1 MSIRMTDVT
10 FQYDMKQIVLNRCS
24 FEMNPGDI
32 VALIGKS
39 GSGKS
44 TILRLISGLE
54 RPKHGEICIMNE
66 IVFDASHEVKPHL
79 RPVGMV
85 FQDYALFPHLSV
97 SQNIGYGISR
107 MQKNEKK
114 ARIDEML
121 ELVGLT
127 EKSNQYPHELSGG
140 QQQRVALARAL
151 ARKPMVLLLDEPFS
165 NLDETLKVQIRN
177 DLQVI
182 LKKQGISCLFA
193 THDIHDARHFA
204 HRIIHLEDGSIVS
217 EEKCL

>member
-10 FQYDMKQIVLNRCS
+10 FQYDSKHIVLNDCS
-24 FEMNPGDI
+24 FEMKPGEI

-54 RPKHGEICIMNE
+54 RPKNGEIHVMNE
-66 IVFDASHEVKPHL
+66 PVYDRSHEVKPHL

-97 SQNIGYGISR
+97 SQNIGYGISK
-107 MQKNEKK
+107 MQSLEKK

-127 EKSNQYPHELSGG
+127 EKASQYPHELSGG

-151 ARKPMVLLLDEPFS
+151 ARKPQVLLLDEPFS
-165 NLDETLKVQIRN
+165 NLDVSLKIQIRN
-177 DLQVI
+177 DLQAI

-193 THDIHDARHFA
+193 THDVHDARHFA
-204 HRIIHLEDGSIVS
+204 HRIIHLENGSIVS

>member
-1 MSIRMTDVT
+1 MTDVT
-10 FQYDMKQIVLNRCS
+10 FQYDLKHTVLKACS
-24 FEMNPGDI
+24 FEMKPGEI
-32 VALIGKS
+32 VALIGRS

-54 RPKHGEICIMNE
+54 KPKSGDIYVM
-66 IVFDASHEVKPHL
+66 DAPVYDQSHDVKPHL

-85 FQDYALFPHLSV
+85 FQDYALFPHLTV
-97 SQNIGYGISR
+97 SQNIGYGIYQLKSD
-107 MQKNEKK
+107 EKK
-114 ARIDEML
+114 ARINEML

-127 EKSNQYPHELSGG
+127 DKASQYPHELSGG

-151 ARKPMVLLLDEPFS
+151 ARKPQVLLLDEPFS
-165 NLDETLKVQIRN
+165 NLDTALRIQIRN
-177 DLQVI
+177 DLQTI

-204 HRIIHLEDGSIVS
+204 HRIIHLENGLIVS